1 MMMTGIGLL
10 PASGE
15 STVVSLFIDWFVG
28 HPKWTHTKA
37 FVISRFI
44 DSEGCLVT
52 KRLHVVYQDAPVY
65 IRAIIGD
72 VVSYAGEESI
82 INPKTKTMTMR
93 TKNIS
98 LSCVASCDELCVYT
112 QAANDHSKTDYRK
125 CIHVQ
130 GWLYGFLNSQIENW
144 CVDIDKKNRGNGI
157 NVMNEILSSFSSFVL
172 PSQVNV

>member
-1 MMMTGIGLL
+1 
-10 PASGE
+10 
-15 STVVSLFIDWFVG
+15 
-28 HPKWTHTKA
+28 
-37 FVISRFI
+37 
-44 DSEGCLVT
+44 
-52 KRLHVVYQDAPVY
+52 
-65 IRAIIGD
+65 
-72 VVSYAGEESI
+72 
-82 INPKTKTMTMR
+82 MTMR

-98 LSCVASCDELCVYT
+98 LSCVASCDELCIYQ

-125 CIHVQ
+125 YIHVQ